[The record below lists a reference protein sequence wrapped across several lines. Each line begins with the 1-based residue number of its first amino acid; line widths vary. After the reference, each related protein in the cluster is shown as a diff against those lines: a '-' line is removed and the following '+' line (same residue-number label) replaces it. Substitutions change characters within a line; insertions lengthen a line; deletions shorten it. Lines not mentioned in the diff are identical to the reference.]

1 MRNILAILGL
11 VALVSCG
18 GGDDSDNADAGERP
32 RGKIEQAVD
41 SQQQAKDK
49 ARAVE
54 GQVQDAFER
63 QREAID
69 EQSDGGDDG

>member
-1 MRNILAILGL
+1 MRSLLMILGL
-11 VALVSCG
+11 VTLAGCG
-18 GGDDSDNADAGERP
+18 GGNGGDNGNAEERP
-32 RGKIEQAVD
+32 RGTIEQVVD
-41 SQQQAKDK
+41 TQRQAKDK

-69 EQSDGGDDG
+69 EQSDGGEG

>member
-1 MRNILAILGL
+1 MRNLLMILGL
-11 VALVSCG
+11 VTLAACG
-18 GGDDSDNADAGERP
+18 SGKGGDSSDAEDRP
-32 RGKIEQAVD
+32 RGTIEQAVD
-41 SQQQAKDK
+41 TQQQAKDK

-69 EQSDGGDDG
+69 EQSDGGEG